1 MLLRDEGAHYGWLAL
16 GGLACF
22 VLMRVLAF
30 FLGQRLHCTLCH
42 GTVLQEKRCR
52 KHTDAQ
58 RIAPLSYRSSAVVS
72 VLSTGT
78 FRCMYCGTPYRLR
91 K

>member
-1 MLLRDEGAHYGWLAL
+1 MLLQGAQTLYGWLAL
-16 GGLACF
+16 GGLVVF
-22 VLMRVLAF
+22 TLMRALGF

-42 GTVLQEKRCR
+42 GTVLHEKRCH
-52 KHTDAQ
+52 KHAEAF

-72 VLSTGT
+72 ILGSGS